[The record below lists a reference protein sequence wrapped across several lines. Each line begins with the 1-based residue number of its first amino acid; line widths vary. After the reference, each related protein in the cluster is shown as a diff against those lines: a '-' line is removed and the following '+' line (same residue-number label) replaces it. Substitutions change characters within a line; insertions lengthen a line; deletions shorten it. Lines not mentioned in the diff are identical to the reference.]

1 MTFPLFEAFQAEWR
15 LRPPV
20 HWLAAAFM
28 GYKPKAGDGP
38 KAGGGG
44 APEGRRR
51 RPFARARLPRRGDPL
66 TVSRSAP

>member
-28 GYKPKAGDGP
+28 GYQPKAAGGP
-38 KAGGGG
+38 KAAAGGRPKDRGVGRSLARDFPGG
-44 APEGRRR
+44 VIR
-51 RPFARARLPRRGDPL
+51 
-66 TVSRSAP
+66 

>member
-28 GYKPKAGDGP
+28 GYRPPKARDGP
-38 KAGGGG
+38 KAGGRPKAGDGG
-44 APEGRRR
+44 RPKGGGGGRSL
-51 RPFARARLPRRGDPL
+51 ARDLPGGVIR
-66 TVSRSAP
+66 

>member
-28 GYKPKAGDGP
+28 GYKAPKVGEGP
-38 KAGGGG
+38 AGGGRPKG
-44 APEGRRR
+44 GGGGRSLKRDFPGGVIR
-51 RPFARARLPRRGDPL
+51 
-66 TVSRSAP
+66 

>member
-28 GYKPKAGDGP
+28 GYKPP
-38 KAGGGG
+38 KASDRPKAPGEAKAKGGGG
-44 APEGRRR
+44 RRSLKR
-51 RPFARARLPRRGDPL
+51 DFPGGVIR
-66 TVSRSAP
+66 

>member
-28 GYKPKAGDGP
+28 GYKPPKAADGP
-38 KAGGGG
+38 KAPGQAKAAAGDRPKGGGG
-44 APEGRRR
+44 GRSLKRDFPGGVIR
-51 RPFARARLPRRGDPL
+51 
-66 TVSRSAP
+66 

>member
-28 GYKPKAGDGP
+28 GYKAPPA
-38 KAGGGG
+38 AGGAKAADGARPRASGG
-44 APEGRRR
+44 GRSL
-51 RPFARARLPRRGDPL
+51 ARDFPGGVIR
-66 TVSRSAP
+66 

>member
-28 GYKPKAGDGP
+28 GYKPPKAGDGP
-38 KAGGGG
+38 NEAKAGGGDRPKG
-44 APEGRRR
+44 GEG
-51 RPFARARLPRRGDPL
+51 G
-66 TVSRSAP
+66 RSLKRDFPGGVIR

>member
-28 GYKPKAGDGP
+28 GYQAEG
-38 KAGGGG
+38 ARRAEGGS
-44 APEGRRR
+44 GRRAPKGGEGGR
-51 RPFARARLPRRGDPL
+51 SLARDFPGGVIR
-66 TVSRSAP
+66 

>member
-28 GYKPKAGDGP
+28 GYKPPKAANGP
-38 KAGGGG
+38 KGEARASDGDHPKGGGG
-44 APEGRRR
+44 GRSLKRDFPGGVIR
-51 RPFARARLPRRGDPL
+51 
-66 TVSRSAP
+66 